1 MTTRDA
7 FACAA
12 MQEIMSALKY
22 KIKSSGVEGL
32 VVHEI
37 ASASYEVADA
47 MMKHRRKHP
56 LRRASRSRKSV
67 GFSTVA

>member
-1 MTTRDA
+1 MITRDA

-12 MQEIMSALKY
+12 MQAIISADTKDMTA
-22 KIKSSGVEGL
+22 
-32 VVHEI
+32 HEI
-37 ASASYEVADA
+37 SASAYEVADA
-47 MMKHRRKHP
+47 MMKYKRKHP